1 MTRVYMYVCT
11 LVNDETMI
19 LNYNFPRS
27 NGRDIATREC
37 GAKTRVCIYTRH
49 TDDPRGITAAVLKS
63 NLEMASYLMEARSN
77 KASVYSYTTGENGDY
92 ICDNEE

>member
-1 MTRVYMYVCT
+1 MTRVCT

-19 LNYNFPRS
+19 SNYNFPRF
-27 NGRDIATREC
+27 NGRNIATREC
-37 GAKTRVCIYTRH
+37 DAKTRVYTRH
-49 TDDPRGITAAVLKS
+49 TDDPRGITAVVLKS

-77 KASVYSYTTGENGDY
+77 KASVYCCTTGENGDY

>member
-1 MTRVYMYVCT
+1 MYACT

-19 LNYNFPRS
+19 SNYNFPRS
-27 NGRDIATREC
+27 NGRNIATREC
-37 GAKTRVCIYTRH
+37 GAKTRVY

>member
-1 MTRVYMYVCT
+1 MDGILRRVNVAQRRVYVY
-11 LVNDETMI
+11 I
-19 LNYNFPRS
+19 R
-27 NGRDIATREC
+27 
-37 GAKTRVCIYTRH
+37 RH